1 MMSCKVIFTNES
13 IRTTIESNRVDWSR
27 SEVCFRICSFV
38 RLVWINK
45 LTMSRI
51 EKARW
56 SFVSIS
62 SVQFISLGWSLCEH
76 LFIHSFIHWLCVVVH
91 GIISR
96 VILIH
101 SNRMCIW
108 GKWNSSSI
116 PSWLS
121 EFCFIGNI
129 NFSPHSFNVV
139 CWLEL
144 AQSPYTLCL
153 YVCVC
158 KISIILWP
166 K

>member
-13 IRTTIESNRVDWSR
+13 IRTTIESNQVDWSW

-76 LFIHSFIHWLCVVVH
+76 LFIHSFIGCVLLFMESSHASFSFIQTGCVFGASEIRARSLLSLVNFVLLATSTFLPIYSMLFVDWNLH
-91 GIISR
+91 NPHT
-96 VILIH
+96 H
-101 SNRMCIW
+101 S
-108 GKWNSSSI
+108 
-116 PSWLS
+116 
-121 EFCFIGNI
+121 
-129 NFSPHSFNVV
+129 V
-139 CWLEL
+139 CMFVF
-144 AQSPYTLCL
+144 AKYR
-153 YVCVC
+153 
-158 KISIILWP
+158 
-166 K
+166 